1 MALSAHTP
9 VLTQVRQAP
18 ITVRDPSQVAGARRE
33 AAALGAMVGLGETAL
48 GKLAIAVTEA
58 STNLVKHGGGG
69 VIVLRPL
76 ERALALGV
84 EVLALDQGRGIAN
97 PGKSLRDGVST
108 SGSPGTGLGAL
119 SRLTSGFDFYTQQDK
134 GTALCFEVWP
144 DAKQAAPERL
154 PSGMVCVPKEG
165 EDVSGD
171 GWLIQSDR
179 ARYTLLVVDGLG
191 HGPDAAHAAN
201 AAKEAVAAASPSL
214 RAAELIDVIH
224 GALRSTRGAAV
235 AVAIIEPHAE
245 TVVFCGVGNI
255 SCAVR
260 YQDVTRSCVSHNGIV
275 GHQIRKIQEFQM
287 QFRRGALMIAHS
299 DGLSTHW
306 DLAAYPGLEAKPPS
320 LIAGVLYRDHHR
332 QRDDATVVVL
342 RNAGVA

>member
-1 MALSAHTP
+1 MALSAHAP
-9 VLTQVRQAP
+9 ALAQVRQAP
-18 ITVRDPSQVAGARRE
+18 IPVMDSSQVADARRE

-76 ERALALGV
+76 QRARALGV
-84 EVLALDQGRGIAN
+84 EVLALDRGRGIAN
-97 PGKSLRDGVST
+97 PGESLRDGFST

-119 SRLTSGFDFYTQQDK
+119 SRLASGFDFYTQQGK
-134 GTALCFEVWP
+134 GTALLFEVWE
-144 DAKQAAPERL
+144 DAKTAGADRL
-154 PSGMVCVPKEG
+154 PAGVVCVPKEG
-165 EDVSGD
+165 EEVSGD
-171 GWLIQSDR
+171 GWLLQSNR
-179 ARYTLLVVDGLG
+179 ARYTMLVVDGLG

-201 AAKEAVAAASPSL
+201 AAKAAVGAASPSL
-214 RAAELIDVIH
+214 GAAELIDVIH

-235 AVAIIEPHAE
+235 AVAIVEPHAE
-245 TVVFCGVGNI
+245 TAVFCGVGNI

-260 YQDVTRSCVSHNGIV
+260 HQGVTRSCVSHNGIV
-275 GHQIRKIQEFQM
+275 GHQIRRIQEFQI
-287 QFRRGALMIAHS
+287 QFRRDALLIAHS

-306 DLAAYPGLEAKPPS
+306 DLTAYPGLEAKPPA

-332 QRDDATVVVL
+332 ERDDATVVVL
-342 RNAGVA
+342 RNAPAA